1 MTEEVRDPK
10 EKSVQIE
17 AMMKFHLNRDPR
29 NSKYTGTYDGL
40 LVFASPDLDEIIEK
54 ACCEAETILVSLER
68 HVRTR
73 HNEPDF
79 VYYVANLHPEVA
91 KRKRKFLYSP
101 PFSPYDKS
109 FGIIIDG
116 ANFILSIIKQGLRP
130 EDVLKNIMN
139 LFKLKANF
147 IRIYYSDYEIQ
158 RIIPE
163 FEGLLGGIPNITAIK
178 VDDKVIAK
186 HRSGHPFTKTIV
198 DSIIAAGIMSEA
210 AKVKTVKTLVFCG
223 GDSDLVEASYAW
235 LGISHYNDYSHFAQN
250 RQIMMVSSRQTGNI
264 SQQARELAN
273 QTRGH
278 ILFIEDI

>member
-1 MTEEVRDPK
+1 MTEEVRDLK
-10 EKSVQIE
+10 EKSIQIE

-29 NSKYTGTYDGL
+29 NSKYTGTYNGL
-40 LVFASPDLDEIIEK
+40 LVFASSNLDEVIED
-54 ACCEAETILVSLER
+54 ARCEAETILVSLEK
-68 HVRTR
+68 HVRPR
-73 HNEPDF
+73 HSDTDF
-79 VYYVANLHPEVA
+79 VYYVADLHPDVV
-91 KRKRKFLYSP
+91 KKKRKFLYSP

-109 FGIIIDG
+109 FGVIVDG

-130 EDVLKNIMN
+130 EDVLNNIMKF
-139 LFKLKANF
+139 FKLPPHF

-163 FEGLLGGIPNITAIK
+163 FEGFLAGTPNVTAIK

-198 DSIIAAGIMSEA
+198 DSIIAAGIMAEA

-235 LGISHYNDYSHFAQN
+235 LGISHYNDYSHFPKN

>member
-40 LVFASPDLDEIIEK
+40 LVFASPNLDEIIEK
-54 ACCEAETILVSLER
+54 AGCEAETILVSLEM
-68 HVRTR
+68 HVRPRT
-73 HNEPDF
+73 NDTDF
-79 VYYVANLHPEVA
+79 IYYVADLHPEVM
-91 KRKRKFLYSP
+91 KKKRKFLYSP

-109 FGIIIDG
+109 FGVIVDG
-116 ANFILSIIKQGLRP
+116 ANFILSITKQGLRS
-130 EDVLKNIMN
+130 EDVLNNIIN
-139 LFKLKANF
+139 LFKLPPDF
-147 IRIYYSDYEIQ
+147 IRFYYSDYEIQ

-163 FEGLLGGIPNITAIK
+163 FEGLLSAIPNIIAIK

-198 DSIIAAGIMSEA
+198 DSIIAAGIMAEA

-235 LGISHYNDYSHFAQN
+235 LGISHYNDYSHFSQK
-250 RQIMMVSSRQTGNI
+250 RQIMIVSSRQTGNI